1 MSTTLVKPSTKPI
14 DIDNAPRNA
23 FLFAVTAEIT
33 DTLDAGEG
41 AKVLKVK
48 LQLVARTKAV
58 IYHWYWGPVVH
69 DFAGMTHGDSLAVD
83 LQHEFC
89 EPIGYVD
96 GFTVTDEGLVLD
108 GYLVALIG
116 AEDDKGM
123 EVILR
128 GQAGIPYQASIDFD
142 PESVV
147 LEYVPEG
154 FTSEANGQT
163 YSGPVTIIRQ
173 WELQG
178 VAVCLRPWDK
188 GTEARFSKDAQDAP
202 QVPLNWKDKG
212 KFAMT
217 TTTETKPADAKP
229 AESIDDVRGQFAKTR
244 EKFVGMFGAV
254 DGNEYLAAGKP
265 YESALEEH
273 IGKLSKQ
280 VETEKTRADEAE
292 TKLKAAQFAH
302 GEPGPID
309 TSAKGG
315 KGEDDKAAAGL
326 LGMIKPRGS
335 K

>member
-1 MSTTLVKPSTKPI
+1 MSTTLKPTNQPI
-14 DIDNAPRNA
+14 DIDTAPRSA
-23 FLFAVTAEIT
+23 FLFAATAEIT
-33 DTLDAGEG
+33 DTLEAGEG
-41 AKVLKVK
+41 SKVLKVK
-48 LQLVARTKAV
+48 LQLVARTKAI

-69 DFAGMTHGDSLAVD
+69 DFAGMTHRDRLPVD

-96 GFTVTDEGLVLD
+96 EFAISDEGLVLD

-116 AEDDKGM
+116 AKDDKGM

-142 PESVV
+142 PDSVV

-163 YSGPVTIIRQ
+163 YSGPVTILRQ

-178 VAVCLRPWDK
+178 VAVCLRPWDA
-188 GTEARFSKDAQDAP
+188 GTEARFSKDAKDAP

-212 KFAMT
+212 KFAM

-229 AESIDDVRGQFAKTR
+229 AESIDDVRGQFAQTQK
-244 EKFVGMFGAV
+244 KFVGMFGAV
-254 DGNEYLAAGKP
+254 DGNEYLALDKP
-265 YESALEEH
+265 YETALEEH

-280 VETEKTRADEAE
+280 VADEKTRADEAE
-292 TKLKAAQFAH
+292 TKLKAAQLAH
-302 GEPGPID
+302 GEPGPIE

-315 KGEDDKAAAGL
+315 KGDGTKAAAGL
-326 LGMIKPRGS
+326 LGMIKPKGGQA
-335 K
+335 